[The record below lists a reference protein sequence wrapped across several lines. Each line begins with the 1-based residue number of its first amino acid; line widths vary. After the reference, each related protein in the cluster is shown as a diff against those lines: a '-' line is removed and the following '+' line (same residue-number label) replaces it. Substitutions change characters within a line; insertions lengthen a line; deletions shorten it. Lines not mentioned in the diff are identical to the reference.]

1 MYYTPSYPLSL
12 FFTQYIDKKWFEGN
26 LLCVLSNAI
35 KFSQQLP
42 EVPVDIKVTLI
53 TQNSDQLDCP
63 TNNNI
68 NNTDTLPLQQTL
80 LIEVTD
86 SGEPLEPEK
95 LDRFFLPVEAKD
107 RSQVGGMGMGLFTLA
122 KRIEALGG
130 EYDVCTRIPDGR
142 AYSGLTVSYEFP
154 IVDCFIPRPARG
166 GRSPESA
173 ASTTNATTGGESS
186 VSSSLTISR
195 NTFGLLTGP
204 QPGSLLT
211 SSLLS
216 AATVANTTAQNNNAL
231 DKHVSTPSITTIQQQ
246 QQQHSNNNNTAAT
259 ATSSNVINNA
269 SSKTLQSIQEMS
281 SACDED
287 DNDDMSYSSP
297 SKGESSPTAG
307 GSSKGLG
314 LGIISGLSHLPPA
327 ESYHTLPGVFEAE
340 PHFRTQLLH
349 NRITIASKNATDN
362 LKSYSA
368 DSGSYSS
375 KSIQTPSPALSIG
388 QPEGSVFGGIDR
400 GSSKSGKR
408 PSGSSYN
415 RRSASI
421 SEGITIGDR
430 ARRGTLESSREVPT
444 CAIQNYISLDS
455 GDGASSKGGP
465 VFSSQTLWLNKDI
478 VRVRTNNDRAGDRSV
493 DASVDNCSFDTSAFE
508 LHTTGH
514 LTLNSPTT
522 IHTNIMSSS
531 KVLGLGGS
539 GRSSSPIHTTLNSPL
554 HASRKDL
561 GYRSLGSSAMGN
573 NNNNNYNNFGTDNAT
588 STTPSFIQPRPDAL
602 YTDRTLS
609 SGQISPSAR
618 SFALADVVD
627 SDKRRALALENLQK
641 TSHKS
646 IHEQPI
652 DHYTLNP
659 LSIPVSP
666 MNERS
671 SHPSLPS
678 LPGTPASALFGYV
691 ETDSTDNSSRALRST
706 RTTSTR
712 FIINSPSSRQD
723 SLGQGIH
730 NNSPVRQTTTNSS
743 RARGLRLSVLVIDD
757 SLPIVKMTQMSLE
770 KAGHVV
776 DSAKNGKLG
785 LELMKASFYDLVLI
799 DIQVYIYA
807 YLLISMHINART
819 YVFVC
824 IKYVFIS

>member
-1 MYYTPSYPLSL
+1 MHLITPLSL
-12 FFTQYIDKKWFEGN
+12 LSTRYIDKKWFEGN

-63 TNNNI
+63 TNNKF

-216 AATVANTTAQNNNAL
+216 AATVANTTTQNNNNAL
-231 DKHVSTPSITTIQQQ
+231 EKHVSTPSITTIQQQ
-246 QQQHSNNNNTAAT
+246 QLQQQQQQQQQNNNNNTT
-259 ATSSNVINNA
+259 TTSSNVINNA

-307 GSSKGLG
+307 GSNKGLA
-314 LGIISGLSHLPPA
+314 IISGLSHLPPA
-327 ESYHTLPGVFEAE
+327 ESYDTLPGVFEAE

-388 QPEGSVFGGIDR
+388 LPEGSVFGGIDR

-421 SEGITIGDR
+421 SEGVTIGDR

-455 GDGASSKGGP
+455 GDGVSSKGGP

-478 VRVRTNNDRAGDRSV
+478 VRVRTTGDRTGDRSV

-539 GRSSSPIHTTLNSPL
+539 CRSSSPIHTTLNSPL
-554 HASRKDL
+554 QASRKDL
-561 GYRSLGSSAMGN
+561 GYRSLGGSAMGSS
-573 NNNNNYNNFGTDNAT
+573 NFAPDNST
-588 STTPSFIQPRPDAL
+588 TTPSFIQPKLDAL

-618 SFALADVVD
+618 SYALADVAD

-678 LPGTPASALFGYV
+678 FPGTPASALFGYV

-730 NNSPVRQTTTNSS
+730 NNSPVRQTTTNSN

-799 DIQVYIYA
+799 DIQV
-807 YLLISMHINART
+807 
-819 YVFVC
+819 C
-824 IKYVFIS
+824 ILM